1 MQQRPTKP
9 TAEPR
14 PRIVDVIAEGLSLV
28 VTRPWL
34 LLLPILLDAIIWL
47 GVRIEPRALMN
58 SLINLIDD
66 ANISDADDV
75 VTTLQDFSSSN
86 MTQLGA
92 LFVPSMLAGSGGAD
106 VYQLIDVRTWTP
118 SAGVV
123 FLVAFGLIMISAL
136 LSMVYTVPIA
146 NAIIG
151 RKLGLA
157 GNVALILRAWLR
169 MLLFIGLCVS
179 ALMIIVVPTALISA
193 IFAPLLPLFSSVLLI
208 GAIAALLLL
217 YFVFDAIVVADVGP
231 ITAIKLSVKIVRQ
244 NLRAVLGLVLASLL
258 LTTGIPEIASSL
270 LGSLPGLLIAVVLQA
285 LIATGATA
293 ASMFF
298 FVNRLR
304 QVQPELI
311 KLPPGAPAFDLS
323 R

>member
-1 MQQRPTKP
+1 
-9 TAEPR
+9 
-14 PRIVDVIAEGLSLV
+14 
-28 VTRPWL
+28 
-34 LLLPILLDAIIWL
+34 
-47 GVRIEPRALMN
+47 
-58 SLINLIDD
+58 
-66 ANISDADDV
+66 
-75 VTTLQDFSSSN
+75 
-86 MTQLGA
+86 
-92 LFVPSMLAGSGGAD
+92 
-106 VYQLIDVRTWTP
+106 
-118 SAGVV
+118 
-123 FLVAFGLIMISAL
+123 
-136 LSMVYTVPIA
+136 
-146 NAIIG
+146 
-151 RKLGLA
+151 
-157 GNVALILRAWLR
+157 
-169 MLLFIGLCVS
+169 
-179 ALMIIVVPTALISA
+179 
-193 IFAPLLPLFSSVLLI
+193 
-208 GAIAALLLL
+208 LLLL